1 MVSLRKINYTKN
13 QNAFRTRTVNPK
25 TAASDEHQIS
35 PYKIN
40 TLANSQV
47 MRIKT
52 ITNKG
57 GVNVMY
63 HKLMRIRHK

>member
-1 MVSLRKINYTKN
+1 M
-13 QNAFRTRTVNPK
+13 
-25 TAASDEHQIS
+25 SDEHQIS
-35 PYKIN
+35 PHKIN
-40 TLANSQV
+40 TLSNSQE

-52 ITNKG
+52 ITNRG